1 MWSMTLRYLQDEDK
15 AMDVLN
21 MGFLKVFTHLCH
33 YEFKGSLEGWVR
45 RIIYNTMVDFVR
57 QNNRYVKFM
66 VFEDHDTAVA
76 ENGPSHLY
84 EEDLLKEIE
93 KLPRASKEVFNLFAI
108 EGYSH
113 QEIAE
118 KLGISEGTSK
128 WHLSNARQILRT
140 VLTQK
145 TMNMWFNK
153 KLNKSTEDRGWRAMS
168 VLLDKELPENKRKRR
183 LVLWL
188 WPVAASV
195 IGAVLYFLSATVWTH
210 N

>member
-1 MWSMTLRYLQDEDK
+1 MMYTKKTWTEEELVKACALNDRRAQEAFYRRFFPVMWSMTIRYLQDEDK

-21 MGFLKVFTHLCH
+21 MGFLKVFTHLCN

-66 VFEDHDTAVA
+66 VFDSHDAAVM
-76 ENGPSHLY
+76 ESGPSALY
-84 EEDLLKEIE
+84 EEDLLKEID
-93 KLPRASKEVFNLFAI
+93 KLPPASKEVFTLFAI

-118 KLGISEGTSK
+118 KLTISEGTSK

-140 VLTQK
+140 VLTKKENDHVVQQK
-145 TMNMWFNK
+145 I
-153 KLNKSTEDRGWRAMS
+153 R
-168 VLLDKELPENKRKRR
+168 
-183 LVLWL
+183 
-188 WPVAASV
+188 
-195 IGAVLYFLSATVWTH
+195 
-210 N
+210 

>member
-1 MWSMTLRYLQDEDK
+1 MIYAKKTWTEEELVEACGRNDRRAQEAFYRRFFPHMWSMTMRYLQDEDK

-21 MGFLKVFTHLCH
+21 MGFLKVFTHLCK

-66 VFEDHDTAVA
+66 VFEDHDTSVT
-76 ENGPSHLY
+76 ESGPSHLY

-93 KLPRASKEVFNLFAI
+93 KLPKASKEVFNLFAI

-118 KLGISEGTSK
+118 RLNISEGTSK
-128 WHLSNARQILRT
+128 WHLSNARKILRS

-145 TMNMWFNK
+145 
-153 KLNKSTEDRGWRAMS
+153 
-168 VLLDKELPENKRKRR
+168 ENDHVVQQKIK
-183 LVLWL
+183 
-188 WPVAASV
+188 
-195 IGAVLYFLSATVWTH
+195 
-210 N
+210 